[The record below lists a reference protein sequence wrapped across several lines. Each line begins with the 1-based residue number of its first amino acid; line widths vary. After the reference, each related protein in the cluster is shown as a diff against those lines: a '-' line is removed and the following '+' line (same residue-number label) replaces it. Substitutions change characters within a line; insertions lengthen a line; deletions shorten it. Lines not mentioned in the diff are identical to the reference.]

1 MGINDANNVPLSNAA
16 AAQLRLDTTL
26 SLSKLPSELR
36 HWGVG
41 LTWERPAER
50 SVMEYQLL
58 DDAAEAIDILKAL
71 NIRDRNALQDQA
83 AKKREESKTGILL
96 AMKYRVDPIEMSQT
110 REQMRELRQWRF
122 LAPCVEDC
130 IPEIQRNAR
139 KWHCNRAPALI
150 DLLRLMQGIMD
161 RARSTAVQL
170 QTDNRDGH
178 WALGLLN
185 FYADGWIVWLHEFSR
200 DMDTFRDFLDEDVEC
215 AKQRAIL
222 AREIVREVEKE
233 NEDC

>member
-1 MGINDANNVPLSNAA
+1 MGITDANNGPITDAA
-16 AAQLRLDTTL
+16 AAKLRLDATL

-36 HWGVG
+36 QWGVG

-50 SVMEYQLL
+50 SMLEYQLL
-58 DDAAEAIDILKAL
+58 DEAAESIDILKAL
-71 NIRDRNALQDQA
+71 NIRDRDALQKQA
-83 AKKREESKTGILL
+83 EEKRQESERGILM
-96 AMKYRVDPIEMSQT
+96 AIKYRVCPVEMSLT
-110 REQMRELRQWRF
+110 RENMRELRQRLF
-122 LAPCVEDC
+122 RAPCVEDC
-130 IPEIQRNAR
+130 IPEIQRNAH

-150 DLLRLMQGIMD
+150 DLLKLMEEIID
-161 RARSTAVQL
+161 RARSTAIQL

-178 WALGLLN
+178 WALKLLN

-200 DMDTFRDFLDEDVEC
+200 DMDCFGDFIDEDVERT
-215 AKQRAIL
+215 KQKVII